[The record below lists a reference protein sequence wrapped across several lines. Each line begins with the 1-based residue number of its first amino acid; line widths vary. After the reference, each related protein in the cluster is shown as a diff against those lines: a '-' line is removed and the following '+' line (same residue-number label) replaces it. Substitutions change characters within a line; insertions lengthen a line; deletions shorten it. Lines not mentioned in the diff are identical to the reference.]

1 MQAASN
7 FIVAIGIAALVI
19 LYVLELINT
28 RRGGSPNLSQKLLR
42 WQSVLQSPCT
52 LYLYRLHNMV
62 WLAHDPEKLTTFW
75 KRSSEKTNR

>member
-42 WQSVLQSPCT
+42 WQSVHQIVLVLFIFFVFTIWS
-52 LYLYRLHNMV
+52 RG
-62 WLAHDPEKLTTFW
+62 
-75 KRSSEKTNR
+75 